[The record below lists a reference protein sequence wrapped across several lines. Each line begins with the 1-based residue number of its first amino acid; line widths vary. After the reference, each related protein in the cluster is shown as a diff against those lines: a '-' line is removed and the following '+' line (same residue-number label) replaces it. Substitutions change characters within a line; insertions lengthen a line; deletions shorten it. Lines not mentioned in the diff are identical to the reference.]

1 MPNPFLFGKIVTD
14 KHFCN
19 REQERQLIADNLMG
33 GQSIVVISPRRIGK
47 SSLLAVISSELE
59 KMGIACGRIDFF
71 ALNSISKILGET
83 VRVCAQMMLD
93 QETNLKKY
101 LSVAADVFK
110 RTRIAIEPTPD
121 GNVSIKPEVGL
132 PADPRTSLSEA
143 ILGLDQILGK
153 KKRKGLL
160 VLDEFQEITLIDK
173 AGPNSLEAEFRTVVQ
188 SAKHLSFAF
197 LGSQASLLSEMFTAR
212 QRPFFQAAKIIELGP
227 IDGKSLKS
235 YIRRRFRSV
244 GININNIDEILSVVE
259 GHPDY
264 TQRYCSHLYDLIAA
278 SGEQLPAV
286 QLAGSL
292 IRQGLDAMI
301 EGCELIFIPEW
312 QTFPLRQQQ
321 VLSVIA
327 EKGPLR
333 RIAAVDLAEY
343 EMTHTSF
350 NTALKQLLRKGA
362 LREDENGN
370 YCLVDP
376 IFRRWIARRSLT
388 YKTS

>member
-1 MPNPFLFGKIVTD
+1 MPNPFLFGKIVAD

-47 SSLLAVISSELE
+47 SSLLAVVSSALE
-59 KMGIACGRIDFF
+59 KKGMVCGRIDFF
-71 ALNSISKILGET
+71 ALNSINKILGET
-83 VRVCAQMMLD
+83 VRVCAQMMLN
-93 QETNLKKY
+93 QETNIKKF
-101 LSVAADVFK
+101 LSIAADVFK

-121 GNVSIKPEVGL
+121 GNLSIKPEVGL
-132 PADPRTSLSEA
+132 PADIRASLSEA

-160 VLDEFQEITLIDK
+160 VLDEFQEIAQIDK
-173 AGPNSLEAEFRTVVQ
+173 TGTRALEAEFRTVVQ
-188 SAKHLSFAF
+188 SARHLSFAF

-212 QRPFFQAAKIIELGP
+212 QRPFFQAAKIVELGS
-227 IDGKSLKS
+227 IGSKSLKS
-235 YIRRRFRSV
+235 YIRRRFRSA
-244 GININNIDEILSVVE
+244 GINISNIEGILGVVE

-264 TQRYCSHLYDLIAA
+264 TQRYCSHLHDIIVA
-278 SGEQLPAV
+278 SGEPAPV
-286 QLAGSL
+286 VHLDDSL
-292 IRQGLDAMI
+292 IRQGLEDMI
-301 EGCELIFIPEW
+301 EACELIFIPEW

-333 RIAAVDLAEY
+333 RVAAVDLAEY

-362 LREDENGN
+362 VDEDENNN

-376 IFRRWIARRSLT
+376 IFRRWIARRSA
-388 YKTS
+388 S

>member
-19 REQERQLIADNLMG
+19 REQEQPLISDNLMG
-33 GQSIVVISPRRIGK
+33 GQSIVVISPRRFGK
-47 SSLLAVISSELE
+47 SSLLAVVSSALE
-59 KMGIACGRIDFF
+59 KKGMACGRIDFF

-83 VRVCAQMMLD
+83 VRVCAQMMLN
-93 QETNLKKY
+93 QETNLKKFV
-101 LSVAADVFK
+101 SIAADVFK

-121 GNVSIKPEVGL
+121 GNLSIKPEVGL
-132 PADPRTSLSEA
+132 PADIRTSLSEA
-143 ILGLDQILGK
+143 IMGLDQMLEK

-160 VLDEFQEITLIDK
+160 VLDEFQEIAQIDK

-188 SAKHLSFAF
+188 SAKHISFAF

-227 IDGKSLKS
+227 IDNKSLKS
-235 YIRRRFRSV
+235 YIRRRFRSA
-244 GININNIDEILSVVE
+244 GIKINNLEKVLSVVE

-264 TQRYCSHLYDLIAA
+264 TQRYCSHLHDIIVA
-278 SGEQLPAV
+278 SGEQAPAV
-286 QLAGSL
+286 QLDESL
-292 IRQGLDAMI
+292 IRQGLEAMI
-301 EGCELIFIPEW
+301 DGCELIFIPEW

-327 EKGPLR
+327 ERGPLR
-333 RIAAVDLAEY
+333 RVAAVDLAEY

-362 LREDENGN
+362 LREDENRN

-376 IFRRWIARRSLT
+376 IFRRWIARRSVT
-388 YKTS
+388 

>member
-1 MPNPFLFGKIVTD
+1 MPNPFLFGKIVTG

-19 REQERQLIADNLMG
+19 REKEQQLIADNLLG

-47 SSLLAVISSELE
+47 SSLLAVVSSKLE
-59 KMGIACGRIDFF
+59 RKGMACGRIDFF

-83 VRVCAQMMLD
+83 VRVCARMMLN
-93 QETNLKKY
+93 QETNLKKF
-101 LSVAADVFK
+101 LSIAADVFK

-132 PADPRTSLSEA
+132 PADIHTSLSEA
-143 ILGLDQILGK
+143 ILGLDRMLGK
-153 KKRKGLL
+153 KKRNGLL
-160 VLDEFQEITLIDK
+160 VFDEFQEITRVDR
-173 AGPNSLEAEFRTVVQ
+173 AGPDSLEAEFRTVVQ
-188 SAKHLSFAF
+188 SAQHLSFAF

-212 QRPFFQAAKIIELGP
+212 QRPFFQAAKIVELGT
-227 IDGKSLKS
+227 IDNKSLKL
-235 YIRRRFRSV
+235 YIRRRFRSA
-244 GININNIDEILSVVE
+244 GINISKIEEIFRVVE

-264 TQRYCSHLYDLIAA
+264 TQRFCSHLHDIIVA
-278 SGEQLPAV
+278 SGKPAQAV
-286 QLAGSL
+286 QLDDSL
-292 IRQGLDAMI
+292 IRHGLEAMI

-321 VLSVIA
+321 VLSLIA

-333 RIAAVDLAEY
+333 RVATVDLAEY

-362 LREDENGN
+362 IREDENNN
-370 YCLVDP
+370 YRLADP
-376 IFRRWIARRSLT
+376 IFRRWIARRSVT
-388 YKTS
+388 

>member
-1 MPNPFLFGKIVTD
+1 MPNPFLFGKIVTG

-19 REQERQLIADNLMG
+19 REQERKLIADNLMG
-33 GQSIVVISPRRIGK
+33 RQSIVVISPRRIGK
-47 SSLLAVISSELE
+47 SSLLAVVSAELE
-59 KMGIACGRIDFF
+59 KKGMTCGRIDFF
-71 ALNSISKILGET
+71 ALNSITKILGET
-83 VRVCAQMMLD
+83 VRVCAQMLLD
-93 QETNLKKY
+93 QETNLKKF
-101 LSVAADVFK
+101 LSIAADVFK
-110 RTRIAIEPTPD
+110 RNRIAIEPTPD

-132 PADPRTSLSEA
+132 PVDPRTSLSEA

-212 QRPFFQAAKIIELGP
+212 QRPFFQSAKIIELGP
-227 IDGKSLKS
+227 IDSKSLKS

-244 GININNIDEILSVVE
+244 GIKINNIDEILSVVE

-264 TQRYCSHLYDLIAA
+264 AQRYCSHLYDLFPA

-286 QLAGSL
+286 QLDDSL
-292 IRQGLDAMI
+292 IRQGLDALI
-301 EGCELIFIPEW
+301 DGCELIFIPEW

-362 LREDENGN
+362 LRVDENGN